1 MRDLVDWILEEEQK
15 NLFEFLVA
23 VCLTLLFLAL
33 AALLLWPAERL
44 ELVAGLGKGYG
55 FLWAVLWGTAAL
67 AGLLQRLLRMNLY
80 DRSNAYV
87 ITGLILGGALQVGWS
102 AFAARMVHGSLAG
115 TGFWAAAALHV
126 VGALS
131 CVAALFVIS
140 TIFQGAIYRLVNL
153 PLALVSFL
161 VFSIWPGLV
170 IGAAG
175 AVVVGLTAAR

>member
-1 MRDLVDWILEEEQK
+1 MRDLVDWLLEEEQK
-15 NLFEFLVA
+15 DLFEVLVA

-33 AALLLWPAERL
+33 AALLLWPAKRL
-44 ELVAGLGKGYG
+44 ELVLGLGKGYG

-67 AGLLQRLLRMNLY
+67 AGLLQRFLRMNLY
-80 DRSNAYV
+80 DRSTAYV

-115 TGFWAAAALHV
+115 AGSWAAAALHV

-131 CVAALFVIS
+131 CVAASFVIS
-140 TIFQGAIYRLVNL
+140 TVFQGTLYRLVNL

-161 VFSIWPGLV
+161 VFSLWPPV
-170 IGAAG
+170 
-175 AVVVGLTAAR
+175 